1 MGKKKIDMAGI
12 LSRKTAKTNMHGMRR
27 PQQRGRR
34 CAPVCASRSIRGDA
48 DAVTG
53 AALSRRRA
61 AGMFLATTTTGI
73 LLSFSNSTPPAVAEE
88 FEITTDGSAPMS
100 QLNEYESLLKMAGEK
115 PQVTVKEEVRKFVPS
130 AGKPKGEEKPQ
141 TEAERMR
148 AMSVSTQSTP
158 KKPRAS
164 PAKTK
169 KEKKSS
175 SGGAGLPLPAVF
187 AVAAAGIGG
196 LYLSQ
201 KKPEESAPTKTA
213 PAAPAPVQASS
224 EPEPTPI
231 AETPP
236 QPTSAKPANAVEAA
250 EWIAR
255 WRAKSA

>member
-1 MGKKKIDMAGI
+1 MAGIII

-196 LYLSQ
+196 
-201 KKPEESAPTKTA
+201 
-213 PAAPAPVQASS
+213 ASFVFPHLIILVS
-224 EPEPTPI
+224 MM
-231 AETPP
+231 
-236 QPTSAKPANAVEAA
+236 
-250 EWIAR
+250 
-255 WRAKSA
+255 